1 LVNEALRVRWKLAP
15 TEPDPTPRPPGIL
28 MPFFRRSREAPW
40 ETPQLHKNARS
51 GRVSKRLGDRLR
63 TAVLRTFG
71 GRKSIMAVPA
81 YKKPSK
87 IYICHIDHE
96 HDRTY
101 TENVVEYLNSK
112 GVSTEVVQLVA
123 GGLRPELEACLDDPE
138 AAVLSFNF
146 ALDHSWVTSGPF
158 LEEAERRGV
167 PVVQWIL
174 DHPSSRWAEFYAST
188 ATNSRFL
195 LNSEQQ
201 QRYFETYC
209 LPGALTGTRAASVPT
224 GEPALAS

>member
-1 LVNEALRVRWKLAP
+1 
-15 TEPDPTPRPPGIL
+15 
-28 MPFFRRSREAPW
+28 M

-71 GRKSIMAVPA
+71 GRKTIMAVPA

-146 ALDHSWVTSGPF
+146 ALDHYLGVDCRSHCGGLLRRLYPNGDIGR
-158 LEEAERRGV
+158 AE
-167 PVVQWIL
+167 
-174 DHPSSRWAEFYAST
+174 
-188 ATNSRFL
+188 
-195 LNSEQQ
+195 
-201 QRYFETYC
+201 
-209 LPGALTGTRAASVPT
+209 PT
-224 GEPALAS
+224 